1 MKEKI
6 YGEKM
11 IRYFLTV
18 KEIDELTYEV
28 VGIRHTS
35 TLDLSDIE
43 FEVSK
48 LQVKEILEYVK
59 NDEYILK
66 IFKKNYNDRNFVYV
80 LENKSEFE
88 IKKAEAQRLIEKHY
102 KMVMNSVALFE
113 MYNVMM
119 INNELGAQGHF
130 ITSDNREEKYID
142 IINSGDENLITL
154 LQEYLEMKDRI
165 DPMWTYY
172 NKLKEFKL
180 KLKDVETSEEVDEMI
195 QYITEFI
202 T

>member
-1 MKEKI
+1 
-6 YGEKM
+6 M
-11 IRYFLTV
+11 IRYYLTV
-18 KEIDELTYEV
+18 KEIDEVTYEV

-80 LENKSEFE
+80 LENKSELD
-88 IKKAEAQRLIEKHY
+88 IKKISAQRLIEKHY
-102 KMVMNSVALFE
+102 RMVMNSVALFE

-119 INNELGAQGHF
+119 INNELGAQGYF

-142 IINSGDENLITL
+142 IINSGDEKLITL
-154 LQEYLEMKDRI
+154 LQEYLEARDKI
-165 DPMWTYY
+165 DPMKKYY
-172 NKLKEFKL
+172 DTLKDFKM
-180 KLKDVETSEEVDEMI
+180 KLKDTDSPEEIDEMVDH
-195 QYITEFI
+195 ITSFMQ
-202 T
+202 